1 MHDALA
7 HAPWE
12 RIMAMRALRSYG
24 GGRPGL
30 SRTISLISRV
40 RPDRSLLYKS
50 SMDPRE
56 SRRASEVRFRIR
68 QKPKRMTKRKTEI
81 QYRNGKQE
89 TLGIHAH
96 KS

>member
-40 RPDRSLLYKS
+40 RPDRSLLS
-50 SMDPRE
+50 CL
-56 SRRASEVRFRIR
+56 VLFRTGPGALHHVVSAWLRPPHIR
-68 QKPKRMTKRKTEI
+68 LSAAPTVQILALSCGVT
-81 QYRNGKQE
+81 
-89 TLGIHAH
+89 
-96 KS
+96 

>member
-50 SMDPRE
+50 SPW
-56 SRRASEVRFRIR
+56 
-68 QKPKRMTKRKTEI
+68 
-81 QYRNGKQE
+81 
-89 TLGIHAH
+89 IHASRDAPP
-96 KS
+96 KSDSAFGKSQNE